1 MTHCQTFPIPN
12 PKVFF
17 AVFKVEEES
26 CKLRSTSPATCKPR
40 GVLIVNNNHRSAF
53 RSHADLLL
61 RNLVLPFVT
70 RIALRWNKY

>member
-26 CKLRSTSPATCKPR
+26 
-40 GVLIVNNNHRSAF
+40 VLIVNNNHRSAF

-61 RNLVLPFVT
+61 RDLVLPFVT
-70 RIALRWNKY
+70 RIALHSNKY